1 MARARWFRQYDR
13 AGVRLEPGYAS
24 AMRRLLKV
32 LLLLGVILAVLWAWG
47 FHNARAD
54 PIVRKAH
61 VALPDWPRGAA
72 PVRVVLISDVHIGNM
87 AMDAARLSRIVGQVN
102 ALKPDLVLIAGD
114 LVYGHDPVAARDY
127 ASALIAPLAGLRAPL
142 GVVAVFGN
150 HDEGTSPAAI
160 MAALAQAH
168 ITVLRNQAIV
178 KGPLAIAGVGD
189 FYSGHAD
196 PFATVAELNHLPG
209 ARIALSHSPDLAP
222 HLPPGIGLFLAGHT
236 HCGQV
241 VLPLLGVVSKVSMDR
256 YLCGIVHDGTLT
268 TIVTG
273 GLGTSGVPLRFGA
286 PPDLWLVAIGP
297 KASST
302 RIELALGT

>member
-1 MARARWFRQYDR
+1 
-13 AGVRLEPGYAS
+13 
-24 AMRRLLKV
+24 MRRLLKI
-32 LLLLGVILAVLWAWG
+32 LLLLGVILAFLWAWG
-47 FHNARAD
+47 LHNARAD

-61 VALPDWPRGAA
+61 VSLPDWPRGAA

-87 AMDAARLSRIVGQVN
+87 TMDSARLSRIVGQVD

-114 LVYGHDPVAARDY
+114 FVYGHDSLAARAY
-127 ASALIAPLAGLRAPL
+127 ARSMVAPLAGLRAPL

-150 HDEGTSPAAI
+150 HDEETSPAAI
-160 MAALAQAH
+160 AAALAQAH
-168 ITVLRNQAIV
+168 ITLLRNQAIE

-189 FYSGHAD
+189 ASSGHAD

-222 HLPPGIGLFLAGHT
+222 HLPPDIGLFLAAHT
-236 HCGQV
+236 HCGQI
-241 VLPLLGVVSKVSMDR
+241 VLPLVGAVSKVAMDR
-256 YLCGIVHDGTLT
+256 YLCGIVHDGTRT

-273 GLGTSGVPLRFGA
+273 GLGTSGVPLRYGA

-302 RIELALGT
+302 RIELALDS